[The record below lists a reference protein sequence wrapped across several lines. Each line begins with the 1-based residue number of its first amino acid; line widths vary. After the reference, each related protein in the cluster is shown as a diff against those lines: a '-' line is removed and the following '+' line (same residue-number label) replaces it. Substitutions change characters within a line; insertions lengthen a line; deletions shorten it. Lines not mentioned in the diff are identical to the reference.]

1 MACVDKEEFL
11 DFHGWHYAVVT
22 QYSTGHK
29 ILCNVKSIFPWCIL
43 NPDGSILRF
52 KSEQELWQYAI
63 ENKLFKKKRKDKEK
77 WGFQS

>member
-1 MACVDKEEFL
+1 MARVTSEQFH
-11 DFHGWHYAVVT
+11 DFGGWQYAVIT

-29 ILCNVKSIFPWCIL
+29 ILCNIKSVFPWCIL

-52 KSEQELWQYAI
+52 KSESELWQYAI
-63 ENKLFKKKRKDKEK
+63 KNKLFKKKRKEKEI

>member
-1 MACVDKEEFL
+1 MASVTSEQFH
-11 DFHGWHYAVVT
+11 DFGGWKYAIIT

-29 ILCNVKSIFPWCIL
+29 ILCNVKSVFPWCIL

-52 KSEQELWQYAI
+52 KSESELWQYAI
-63 ENKLFKKKRKDKEK
+63 KEKLFKKKRKGKNT